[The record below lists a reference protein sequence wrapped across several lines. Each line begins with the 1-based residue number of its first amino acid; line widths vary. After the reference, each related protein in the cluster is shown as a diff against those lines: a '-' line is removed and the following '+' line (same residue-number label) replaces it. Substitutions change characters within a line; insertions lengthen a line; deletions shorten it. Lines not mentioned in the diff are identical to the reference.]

1 MYIFPNLE
9 LTTAGKQGQF
19 PLRRIL
25 SHSLITILLFLSPMT
40 FSTDKVP
47 NFQPDCETHN
57 SLKEKSRT
65 ALAVVRNIVSEIPAV
80 SEIQAAPSFI
90 LSSVFPLTGT
100 PSFSSSSRAPP
111 A

>member
-1 MYIFPNLE
+1 MYILPNLK
-9 LTTAGKQGQF
+9 LTTAGKKGQF

-25 SHSLITILLFLSPMT
+25 SHSLITILLFLSPIT

-47 NFQPDCETHN
+47 NFQPDCETHI

-65 ALAVVRNIVSEIPAV
+65 ALAVLRNIVSEKTAV

-90 LSSVFPLTGT
+90 LSSVFLLKGT
-100 PSFSSSSRAPP
+100 ASFSSPSRAPP